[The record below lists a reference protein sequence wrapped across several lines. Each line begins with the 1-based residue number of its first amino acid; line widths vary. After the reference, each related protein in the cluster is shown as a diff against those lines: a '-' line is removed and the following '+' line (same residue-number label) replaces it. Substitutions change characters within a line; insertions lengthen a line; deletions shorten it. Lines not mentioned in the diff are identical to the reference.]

1 MNILR
6 SFSFMHLL
14 RPLTYISVL
23 LSAVLIGA
31 CSSENDPKNK
41 TDQTTKSSDAVMTEL
56 KTKPIQNFP
65 STPKD
70 AADITLLD
78 EYQEKYDAMNE
89 ALEADLEKM
98 DVEGTLTEE
107 IDQQRK
113 RDSIQ
118 SALNMLK
125 DLDLKTEQGRY
136 IQGLLYQYWENQAK
150 TFDQKADKSNQ
161 DDASLESVRGMSD
174 LLTAEAQLDNWKTKT
189 TK

>member
-1 MNILR
+1 
-6 SFSFMHLL
+6 MHLL
-14 RPLTYISVL
+14 RPLAYISVL

-31 CSSENDPKNK
+31 CSSQNDKNTEQSTDK
-41 TDQTTKSSDAVMTEL
+41 TQQSSEAVMKEL

-78 EYQEKYDAMNE
+78 EYQEKFDAMNE

-98 DVEGTLTEE
+98 DAEGTLTEE

-125 DLDLKTEQGRY
+125 ELDLKTEQGRY

-150 TFDQKADKSNQ
+150 AFDSKMQTKDQANNP
-161 DDASLESVRGMSD
+161 AESVRGMSD
-174 LLTAEAQLDNWKTKT
+174 LLSAEAQLDHWKTKT
-189 TK
+189 TP

>member
-1 MNILR
+1 
-6 SFSFMHLL
+6 MHLL
-14 RPLTYISVL
+14 RPLAYISVL

-31 CSSENDPKNK
+31 CSSQNDKNAEQSTDK
-41 TDQTTKSSDAVMTEL
+41 TQQSSEAVMKEL

-78 EYQEKYDAMNE
+78 EYQEKFDAMNE

-98 DVEGTLTEE
+98 DAEGTLTEE

-125 DLDLKTEQGRY
+125 ELDLKTEQGRY

-150 TFDQKADKSNQ
+150 AFDSKIQTQ
-161 DDASLESVRGMSD
+161 DQANNPAESVRGMND
-174 LLTAEAQLDNWKTKT
+174 LLSAEAQLDHWKTKT
-189 TK
+189 TQ

>member
-1 MNILR
+1 
-6 SFSFMHLL
+6 MHLL
-14 RPLTYISVL
+14 RPLTYVSVL

-31 CSSENDPKNK
+31 CSSDNDAKNK
-41 TDQTTKSSDAVMTEL
+41 TDSTEPHSEAVMKEL

-65 STPKD
+65 STPHD
-70 AADITLLD
+70 AADITILD
-78 EYQEKYDAMNE
+78 EYQERFDAMND

-98 DVEGTLTEE
+98 DAEGTLTAEV
-107 IDQQRK
+107 DQQRK

-125 DLDLKTEQGRY
+125 ELDLKTEQGRY

-150 TFDQKADKSNQ
+150 IFDQKIEQ
-161 DDASLESVRGMSD
+161 DTQKDASLESVRGMSD

-189 TK
+189 PNKN

>member
-1 MNILR
+1 MRLFQ
-6 SFSFMHLL
+6 SLAYA
-14 RPLTYISVL
+14 TVISSVAL
-23 LSAVLIGA
+23 LSA
-31 CSSENDPKNK
+31 CSSQNDKNENQS
-41 TDQTTKSSDAVMTEL
+41 TDQSKQSSEAVMKEL
-56 KTKPIQNFP
+56 KTKPIQNFA
-65 STPKD
+65 STPQD

-78 EYQEKYDAMNE
+78 EYQEKFDAMNE

-98 DVEGTLTEE
+98 DQAGTLTEE

-125 DLDLKTEQGRY
+125 ELDLKTEQGRY

-150 TFDQKADKSNQ
+150 SFDSKTDAKDQ
-161 DDASLESVRGMSD
+161 DNNPAESVRGMSD
-174 LLTAEAQLDNWKTKT
+174 LLSAEAQLDNWKTKT

>member
-1 MNILR
+1 MR
-6 SFSFMHLL
+6 LL
-14 RPLTYISVL
+14 FRPLTYITVLTSVAL
-23 LSAVLIGA
+23 FSA
-31 CSSENDPKNK
+31 CSSQNDSKPEEK
-41 TDQTTKSSDAVMTEL
+41 TEKSSEAVMKEL

-65 STPKD
+65 STPQD

-78 EYQEKYDAMNE
+78 EYQEKFDAMNE

-98 DVEGTLTEE
+98 DKEGTLTAE

-125 DLDLKTEQGRY
+125 ELDLKTEQGRY

-150 TFDQKADKSNQ
+150 AFDSKTATDAQ
-161 DDASLESVRGMSD
+161 DNNPTESVRGMSD